1 MSAPQL
7 LHLEMTCH
15 FVGITNFQVKD
26 YKRTAIICT
35 LIAPFK
41 TLSHST

>member
-26 YKRTAIICT
+26 YKRTAGEGGI
-35 LIAPFK
+35 
-41 TLSHST
+41 